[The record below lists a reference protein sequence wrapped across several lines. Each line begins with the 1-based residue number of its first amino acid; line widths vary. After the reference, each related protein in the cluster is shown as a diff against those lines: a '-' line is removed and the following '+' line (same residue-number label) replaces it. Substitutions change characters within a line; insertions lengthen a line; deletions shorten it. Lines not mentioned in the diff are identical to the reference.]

1 VSIPQIELDDRRFQ
15 DLVNEARMRAG
26 LACPEWTEHNVSDPG
41 ITLIELFAWMT
52 EMLGYRLNRVPDKL
66 HLSLLELLG
75 IQVAEPVAATT
86 EVRFRLSA
94 PAVEPVEIPAGTTE
108 VGTIRTASDESIVF
122 QTSYDFTIPP
132 ARPMAYLVERAG
144 APKNIGVAAGVARP
158 KGGDQLAFDQP
169 PKVGNALYLGFD
181 TSLARLL
188 VRIDVD
194 CSQARGAG
202 VDPED
207 PPLRFEVSDESSE
220 TGWSE
225 ATVLSD
231 LTGGFNYGSGAIELQ
246 LPSRHSPST
255 IAGQRAYWVRCR
267 LDGQTRSGAPSA
279 GFTHAPEIYGITAG
293 PIGAVIPAAHSA
305 RHQSEVLG
313 ESDGSPAQRFQLLY
327 APVLEPTP
335 AEHLEVLE
343 PGVGEE
349 WQAWEQRE
357 SFAESRPDDRH
368 YVLDAADGTIE
379 LGPAVRAP
387 DGSWRQY
394 GRVPPAR
401 ALLRMT
407 GYRDGGGRRG
417 NVTAGTLSVLK
428 SAIPGVVSVTNPV
441 GATGG
446 VDLETIEST
455 RVRAAME
462 LRTRYR
468 AVTAQ
473 DFEFLCGEASPRVAR
488 ALCLPVREGSIPVCI
503 VPGIT
508 PADRLL
514 EAHELIPEDELMR
527 EVAEYLD
534 ERRLVG
540 TTVELRPARY
550 RGVSVVV
557 NVQAAR
563 RADLSRVEA
572 DVAQA
577 LYAYLNPLV
586 GGSLDGI
593 GTGWEFG
600 RALNQGEL
608 YGIVHAVEGVDFVKI
623 LRVYETDIVTGEQQ
637 AQPMGSFLPLEP
649 DELVA
654 SARHVVKAEH
664 VGV

>member
-1 VSIPQIELDDRRFQ
+1 MSIPQIELDDRRFQ

-26 LACPEWTEHNVSDPG
+26 QACPEWTEHNVSDPG

-52 EMLGYRLNRVPDKL
+52 EMLSYRLNRIPDKL
-66 HLSLLELLG
+66 QLSLLQLLG

-94 PAVEPVEIPAGTTE
+94 PAVDAVEIPAGTTE
-108 VGTIRTASDESIVF
+108 VGTVRSASEESIVF

-144 APKNIGVAAGVARP
+144 APKNVGVGTGVARP
-158 KGGDQLAFDQP
+158 KGADQLAFEQP
-169 PKVGNALYLGFD
+169 PKVGNAVYLGFD

-188 VRIDVD
+188 LRIDVD

-207 PPLRFEVSDESSE
+207 PPLRFEISDEQSE
-220 TGWSE
+220 SGWSE
-225 ATVLSD
+225 ALVLSD

-267 LDGQTRSGAPSA
+267 LDGITRAGKTSQ
-279 GFTHAPEIYGITAG
+279 GFTHAPEIYAITAG
-293 PIGAVIPAAHSA
+293 PIGAVIPAAHSS
-305 RHQSEVLG
+305 RHQSELLG
-313 ESDGSPAQRFQLLY
+313 ESDGSPAQRFKLLY

-335 AEHLEVLE
+335 AEHLEVLDQE
-343 PGVGEE
+343 SGD
-349 WQAWEQRE
+349 WATWEQRE
-357 SFAESRPDDRH
+357 SFAESGPDDPH

-379 LGPAVRAP
+379 LGPAVRSP
-387 DGSWRQY
+387 DGSWRQF
-394 GRVPPAR
+394 GRVPPTR

-407 GYRDGGGRRG
+407 AYRNGGGRRG
-417 NVTAGTLSVLK
+417 NVAGGTLSVLK
-428 SAIPGVVSVTNPV
+428 SAIPGVTSVTNPL

-446 VDLETIEST
+446 VDLEAIEST

-468 AVTAQ
+468 AVTAE

-488 ALCLPVREGSIPVCI
+488 ALCLPVKEGSIPVCI
-503 VPGIT
+503 VPGLT

-514 EAHELIPEDELMR
+514 EAHELIPDDDLLR
-527 EVAEYLD
+527 EVADYLD
-534 ERRLVG
+534 ERRLIG

-557 NVQAAR
+557 NVQASR
-563 RADLSRVEA
+563 RADLGRVEA

-577 LYAYLNPLV
+577 LYSYLNPLV
-586 GGSLDGI
+586 GGSLEGI
-593 GTGWEFG
+593 GSGWEFG

-608 YGIVHAVEGVDFVKI
+608 YGIVHAVDGVDFVKI
-623 LRVYETDIVTGEQQ
+623 LRVYETDVVSGEQQ

-649 DELVA
+649 DELIA
-654 SARHVVKAEH
+654 SAKHVVKAEH
-664 VGV
+664 VGA

>member
-26 LACPEWTEHNVSDPG
+26 QACPEWTEHNVSDPG

-66 HLSLLELLG
+66 HLALLELLG

-86 EVRFRLSA
+86 EVRFRLAA
-94 PAVEPVEIPAGTTE
+94 PAVEQIEIPAGTTE

-144 APKNIGVAAGVARP
+144 APKNVGVAAGVARP
-158 KGGDQLAFDQP
+158 KGPDQLAFEQP

-188 VRIDVD
+188 LRVDVD

-207 PPLRFEVSDESSE
+207 PPLRFEVSDEASE
-220 TGWSE
+220 TEWSE

-246 LPSRHSPST
+246 LPSRHSPRT

-267 LDGQTRSGAPSA
+267 LDGVTRSGASSA
-279 GFTHAPEIYGITAG
+279 GFTHAPEIYAITAG

-305 RHQSEVLG
+305 RHQAELLG

-327 APVLEPTP
+327 SPVLEPTP
-335 AEHLEVLE
+335 AEHLEVLA
-343 PGVGEE
+343 PDSGDE
-349 WQAWEQRE
+349 WEAWEQRE
-357 SFAESRPDDRH
+357 SFAESGPDDRH

-379 LGPAVRAP
+379 LGPAVRSP

-394 GRVPPAR
+394 GRVPPAH

-417 NVTAGTLSVLK
+417 NVTAGRLSVLK

-446 VDLETIEST
+446 VDLEAIEST

-488 ALCLPVREGSIPVCI
+488 ALCLPVKEGSIPVCI

-508 PADRLL
+508 PSDRLL
-514 EAHELIPEDELMR
+514 EAHELIPDDELMR

-534 ERRLVG
+534 ERRLIG

-586 GGSLDGI
+586 GGSLEGI
-593 GTGWEFG
+593 GSGWEFG

-608 YGIVHAVEGVDFVKI
+608 FGIVHAVEGVDFVKI
-623 LRVYETDIVTGEQQ
+623 LRVYETDIVSGEQQ

-649 DELVA
+649 DELIA
-654 SARHVVKAEH
+654 SAKHVVKAEH
-664 VGV
+664 LGP